1 MPGCHG
7 PAATLW
13 ALAAMAVLLPGTAV
27 SQDADTKE
35 VLAYVLTDAGLAKY
49 TAATR
54 KLAALESANPGA
66 CDEDSEAS
74 SIDEM
79 VAHLNAV
86 PAAKAAIQSSG
97 LTTREYVV
105 FSWSLLQNGLA
116 AWAVSSGGTL
126 PDGAS
131 RANVDFYRQHEA
143 EIQQMAGL
151 KSAGCDGDR
160 ADVETD
166 EG

>member
-1 MPGCHG
+1 LAAPLWTL
-7 PAATLW
+7 AATI
-13 ALAAMAVLLPGTAV
+13 ALLPAIAV
-27 SQDADTKE
+27 SQDADTRE
-35 VLAYVLTDAGLAKY
+35 ILAYVLTDAGLAKY
-49 TAATR
+49 TAASK

-74 SIDEM
+74 SINEM
-79 VAHLNAV
+79 VAQLNAV

-126 PDGAS
+126 PAGAS
-131 RANVDFYRQHEA
+131 KANVDFYRRHEA
-143 EIQQMAGL
+143 EIQQLQGL
-151 KSAGCDGDR
+151 QSAGCDDDQ
-160 ADVETD
+160 AEEETD
-166 EG
+166 EA